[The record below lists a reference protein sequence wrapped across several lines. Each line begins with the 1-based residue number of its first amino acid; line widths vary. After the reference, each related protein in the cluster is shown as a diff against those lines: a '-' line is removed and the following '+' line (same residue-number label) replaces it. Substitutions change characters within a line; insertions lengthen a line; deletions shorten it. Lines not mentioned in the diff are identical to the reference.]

1 MKKSELIAKLEGA
14 KELTSVV
21 SIDLVLAALGMLE
34 DEAPKATTLSSEMIE
49 EISNRIESCLDHNN
63 EDLVDKDQVTF
74 DISYGNQLE
83 VEDVYVDVYKIMQHV
98 TAILEEF
105 ESEPE
110 IDSAG
115 FSIAAACNNS
125 SFNDPFRNDITY
137 RFEDEESHHC
147 DDPGCNCSI

>member
-1 MKKSELIAKLEGA
+1 MKKSEFIAKLEVV
-14 KELTSVV
+14 KDHSPVV
-21 SIDLVLAALGMLE
+21 SIDFVLAGLGMLE

-98 TAILEEF
+98 TAILEEY
-105 ESEPE
+105 ESE
-110 IDSAG
+110 
-115 FSIAAACNNS
+115 
-125 SFNDPFRNDITY
+125 
-137 RFEDEESHHC
+137 DELDNIESTL
-147 DDPGCNCSI
+147 S

>member
-34 DEAPKATTLSSEMIE
+34 DETPERTTLSSEMIE

-83 VEDVYVDVYKIMQHV
+83 VEDVYVDVYKIMQHI
-98 TAILEEF
+98 TAILEEY
-105 ESEPE
+105 EE
-110 IDSAG
+110 
-115 FSIAAACNNS
+115 
-125 SFNDPFRNDITY
+125 NDEVEEELKNDIN
-137 RFEDEESHHC
+137 E
-147 DDPGCNCSI
+147 

>member
-98 TAILEEF
+98 TAILEEY
-105 ESEPE
+105 ESVDEP
-110 IDSAG
+110 
-115 FSIAAACNNS
+115 
-125 SFNDPFRNDITY
+125 NDLVTIEKGLDLDNE
-137 RFEDEESHHC
+137 RFFVKD
-147 DDPGCNCSI
+147 

>member
-1 MKKSELIAKLEGA
+1 MKKETLVAQLEAAKSV
-14 KELTSVV
+14 TSVV
-21 SIDLVLAALGMLE
+21 DIDKVIGLIQELE
-34 DEAPKATTLSSEMIE
+34 LPKATTLSSEMIE

-105 ESEPE
+105 ESEDE
-110 IDSAG
+110 V
-115 FSIAAACNNS
+115 NN
-125 SFNDPFRNDITY
+125 I
-137 RFEDEESHHC
+137 ESTL
-147 DDPGCNCSI
+147 S